1 MVDLHFY
8 IMSQTSQISPNSIW
22 KRLRNQEIDCDKAI
36 ELLVD
41 KRGGLRIDLLAHVT
55 QKPKKVSETAIPS
68 EIAAKP

>member
-8 IMSQTSQISPNSIW
+8 IMSQISQISPNSIW

-41 KRGGLRIDLLAHVT
+41 KRGGLRIDLLDEELNYRFFHYW
-55 QKPKKVSETAIPS
+55 SLD
-68 EIAAKP
+68 

>member
-41 KRGGLRIDLLAHVT
+41 KRGGLRIDLLDEELNYRFFHYFA
-55 QKPKKVSETAIPS
+55 
-68 EIAAKP
+68 